1 VNNVNDLEALARALP
16 RSRITYLPP
25 GIAPEEFKRD
35 EAAGRAIRSKY
46 SIPPDA
52 PLLMTAARLRT
63 GVKARSILYLLKS
76 LALLTP
82 RQPQPLLLIA
92 GDGPEDEKLRA
103 AAERFI
109 PGRTIF
115 AGRVDRS
122 DMFRYYSAADIFV
135 FPGIG
140 ESLGMV
146 FLEAQACELPVVAL
160 DTAGVPQVVRRS
172 TTALLV
178 PEDDG
183 RSMAHAIDALLSSA
197 ELRNRLGQKGREF
210 IREER
215 NLHRNYVQLSKIL
228 QDIRIS
234 GCR

>member
-1 VNNVNDLEALARALP
+1 
-16 RSRITYLPP
+16 
-25 GIAPEEFKRD
+25 
-35 EAAGRAIRSKY
+35 
-46 SIPPDA
+46 
-52 PLLMTAARLRT
+52 
-63 GVKARSILYLLKS
+63 
-76 LALLTP
+76 
-82 RQPQPLLLIA
+82 
-92 GDGPEDEKLRA
+92 
-103 AAERFI
+103 
-109 PGRTIF
+109 
-115 AGRVDRS
+115 
-122 DMFRYYSAADIFV
+122 MFRYYSAADIFV